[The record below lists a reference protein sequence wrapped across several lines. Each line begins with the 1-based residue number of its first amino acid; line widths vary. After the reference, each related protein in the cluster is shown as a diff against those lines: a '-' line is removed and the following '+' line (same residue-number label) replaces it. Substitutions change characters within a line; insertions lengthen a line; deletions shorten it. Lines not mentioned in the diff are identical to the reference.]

1 MKASSARQLN
11 VRSDRAYRLAHAIAR
26 HKKLTTQ
33 QVVEQALETLAK
45 AEGVEDADD
54 AAMRAAEYER
64 LLALAREYR
73 KYLKP
78 DSKADHDDMYDEDG
92 LPI

>member
-45 AEGVEDADD
+45 AEGVETADD
-54 AAMRAAEYER
+54 AAMREAEYQR

-73 KYLKP
+73 KYWRP
-78 DSKADHDDMYDEDG
+78 GEDEGHDYLYDEYG
-92 LPI
+92 LPK